1 MNHSPLNKFIMKI
14 VKISMLALALG
25 LMSFSAIAPVE
36 ALSSKTTT
44 LLTASTIVWKAETI
58 DVGQIPQGTPK
69 AIVYEFKNT
78 GKTAVVITNVK
89 GSCGC
94 TATDYTK
101 EPILPGKS
109 AKVTATFNA
118 ANKGGFTKTVTVTT
132 SAETTPKI
140 LTLKGTVI

>member
-1 MNHSPLNKFIMKI
+1 MKI
-14 VKISMLALALG
+14 IKILMLALVLG
-25 LMSFSAIAPVE
+25 LMSFSAIAPVQS
-36 ALSSKTTT
+36 LVSKVKTET
-44 LLTASTIVWKAETI
+44 TASTIVWKAESI

-78 GKTAVVITNVK
+78 GKATVVITNVQ

-109 AKVTATFNA
+109 AKVTATYNA

>member
-1 MNHSPLNKFIMKI
+1 MKMI
-14 VKISMLALALG
+14 KISMLALALG
-25 LMSFSAIAPVE
+25 LMSFSAIAPVQSLVSE
-36 ALSSKTTT
+36 TKISETA
-44 LLTASTIVWKAETI
+44 ASTIAWKAETI

-78 GKTAVVITNVK
+78 GKTAVVITNVQ

-101 EPILPGKS
+101 EPIQAGKS
-109 AKVTATFNA
+109 GKITATYNA
-118 ANKGGFTKTVTVTT
+118 ASKGAFTKTVTVTT
-132 SAETTPKI
+132 SAETAPKI

>member
-1 MNHSPLNKFIMKI
+1 MKMI
-14 VKISMLALALG
+14 KISMLALALG
-25 LMSFSAIAPVE
+25 LMSFSAIAPVQ
-36 ALSSKTTT
+36 S
-44 LLTASTIVWKAETI
+44 LTADSRVELAASTIAWKAETI

-78 GKTAVVITNVK
+78 GKTAVVITAVQ

-109 AKVTATFNA
+109 AKITATYNA
-118 ANKGGFTKTVTVTT
+118 ANKGAFSKTVTVTT
-132 SAETTPKI
+132 SAETTPKV
-140 LTLKGTVI
+140 LTLKGIVI

>member
-1 MNHSPLNKFIMKI
+1 
-14 VKISMLALALG
+14 MLALALS
-25 LMSFSAIAPVE
+25 LMSFSAIAPIKSIAAE
-36 ALSSKTTT
+36 TKNET
-44 LLTASTIVWKAETI
+44 TASTIVWKAETI

-78 GKTAVVITNVK
+78 GKTAVVITNVQ

-109 AKVTATFNA
+109 AKVTATYNA

-132 SAETTPKI
+132 SAETAPKI

>member
-1 MNHSPLNKFIMKI
+1 MKMI
-14 VKISMLALALG
+14 KISMLALALG
-25 LMSFSAIAPVE
+25 LMSFSAIAPVQSLVSE
-36 ALSSKTTT
+36 TEISEPA
-44 LLTASTIVWKAETI
+44 ASTIVWKAETI

-78 GKTAVVITNVK
+78 GKTAVVITNVQ

-101 EPILPGKS
+101 EPIQPGKS
-109 AKVTATFNA
+109 AKVTATYNA
-118 ANKGGFTKTVTVTT
+118 ANKGAFTKTVTVTT
-132 SAETTPKI
+132 SAETTPKV

>member
-1 MNHSPLNKFIMKI
+1 MKI
-14 VKISMLALALG
+14 IKISTLILALG
-25 LMSFSAIAPVE
+25 LMSFSAISPVK
-36 ALSSKTTT
+36 ALISNSVGA
-44 LLTASTIVWKAETI
+44 TAESTIVWKAETI

-78 GKTAVVITNVK
+78 GKTAVVITNVQ

-101 EPILPGKS
+101 EPILPGKT
-109 AKVTATFNA
+109 AKVTATYNA

>member
-1 MNHSPLNKFIMKI
+1 MKMI
-14 VKISMLALALG
+14 KISMLALALG
-25 LMSFSAIAPVE
+25 LMSFSAIAPVQSLVSE
-36 ALSSKTTT
+36 TEISATA
-44 LLTASTIVWKAETI
+44 ASTIVWKAETI

-78 GKTAVVITNVK
+78 GKTAVVITNVQ

-101 EPILPGKS
+101 EPIQAGKS
-109 AKVTATFNA
+109 GKVTATYNA
-118 ANKGGFTKTVTVTT
+118 ANKGAFTKTVTVTT
-132 SAETTPKI
+132 SAETTPKV

>member
-1 MNHSPLNKFIMKI
+1 MKMI
-14 VKISMLALALG
+14 KISMLALALS
-25 LMSFSAIAPVE
+25 LMSFSAIAPVQSLVSE
-36 ALSSKTTT
+36 TEISATA
-44 LLTASTIVWKAETI
+44 ASTIVWKAETI

-78 GKTAVVITNVK
+78 GKTSVVITNVQ

-101 EPILPGKS
+101 EPIQAGKS
-109 AKVTATFNA
+109 GKVTATYNA
-118 ANKGGFTKTVTVTT
+118 ANKGAFTKTVTVTT
-132 SAETTPKI
+132 SAETTPKV

>member
-1 MNHSPLNKFIMKI
+1 MKMI
-14 VKISMLALALG
+14 KISMLALALG
-25 LMSFSAIAPVE
+25 LMSFSAIAPV
-36 ALSSKTTT
+36 SSLTSQTEVAT
-44 LLTASTIVWKAETI
+44 TASTIVWKAETI

-78 GKTAVVITNVK
+78 GKTAVVITNVQ

-101 EPILPGKS
+101 EPIQPGKS
-109 AKVTATFNA
+109 AKVTATYNA
-118 ANKGGFTKTVTVTT
+118 ANKGAFTKTVTVTT
-132 SAETTPKI
+132 SAETTPKV

>member
-1 MNHSPLNKFIMKI
+1 MKSF
-14 VKISMLALALG
+14 KISMLALALG

-36 ALSSKTTT
+36 ALTSNSTTVVT
-44 LLTASTIVWKAETI
+44 ESTVVWKAESI

-69 AIVYEFKNT
+69 AIVFEFKNT

-109 AKVTATFNA
+109 AKVTATYNA
-118 ANKGGFTKTVTVTT
+118 ANKGAFTKTVTVTT

>member
-1 MNHSPLNKFIMKI
+1 MKMI
-14 VKISMLALALG
+14 KISMLALALS
-25 LMSFSAIAPVE
+25 LMSFSAIAPIQSLTSETKV
-36 ALSSKTTT
+36 AAT
-44 LLTASTIVWKAETI
+44 TASTIVWKAETI

-78 GKTAVVITNVK
+78 GKTAVVITNVQ

-109 AKVTATFNA
+109 AKVTATYNA

-132 SAETTPKI
+132 SAETTPKV

>member
-1 MNHSPLNKFIMKI
+1 
-14 VKISMLALALG
+14 MLALALG
-25 LMSFSAIAPVE
+25 LMSFSAIAPVK
-36 ALSSKTTT
+36 ALVCETKTTT
-44 LLTASTIVWKAETI
+44 FDASTIVWKTETI

-78 GKTAVVITNVK
+78 GKTAVVITNVQ

-101 EPILPGKS
+101 EPILPGKT
-109 AKVTATFNA
+109 AKVTATYNA

-132 SAETTPKI
+132 SAETAPKI

>member
-1 MNHSPLNKFIMKI
+1 MKI
-14 VKISMLALALG
+14 LKISMFALALG
-25 LMSFSAIAPVE
+25 LMSFSAITPVKVIV
-36 ALSSKTTT
+36 SKVENK
-44 LLTASTIVWKAETI
+44 LAASTILWKSETI

-78 GKTAVVITNVK
+78 GKTAVVITNVQ

-109 AKVTATFNA
+109 AKVTATYNA
-118 ANKGGFTKTVTVTT
+118 ANKGAFSKTVTVTT
-132 SAETTPKI
+132 SAETTPKV

>member
-1 MNHSPLNKFIMKI
+1 MKI
-14 VKISMLALALG
+14 IKISMLALVLG
-25 LMSFSAIAPVE
+25 LMSFSAIAPVQS
-36 ALSSKTTT
+36 LVSKVKTEPA
-44 LLTASTIVWKAETI
+44 ASTIVWKAESI

-78 GKTAVVITNVK
+78 GKATVVITNVQ

-109 AKVTATFNA
+109 AKVTATYNA

>member
-1 MNHSPLNKFIMKI
+1 MKI
-14 VKISMLALALG
+14 IKISMLALALG
-25 LMSFSAIAPVE
+25 LMSFSAIAPVQSLVCTNE
-36 ALSSKTTT
+36 NSTIA
-44 LLTASTIVWKAETI
+44 ASTILWKAETV
-58 DVGQIPQGTPK
+58 DVGEIPQGTPK

-109 AKVTATFNA
+109 AKVTATYNA
-118 ANKGGFTKTVTVTT
+118 ANKGAFTKTVTVTT
-132 SAETTPKI
+132 SAEETPKT

>member
-1 MNHSPLNKFIMKI
+1 MKI
-14 VKISMLALALG
+14 LKISMLALALG
-25 LMSFSAIAPVE
+25 LMSFSAITPVKAIFSE
-36 ALSSKTTT
+36 TVIELP
-44 LLTASTIVWKAETI
+44 ASTIVWKAESI

-69 AIVYEFKNT
+69 AIVFEFKNT

-109 AKVTATFNA
+109 AKVTATYNA
-118 ANKGGFTKTVTVTT
+118 ANKGAFTKTVTVTT

>member
-1 MNHSPLNKFIMKI
+1 MRII
-14 VKISMLALALG
+14 KISMLALALG
-25 LMSFSAIAPVE
+25 LMSFSAIAPVQSLVSETTIIE
-36 ALSSKTTT
+36 A
-44 LLTASTIVWKAETI
+44 ASTIVWKAETI

-78 GKTAVVITNVK
+78 GKTAVVITDVK

-109 AKVTATFNA
+109 AKVTATYNA

-132 SAETTPKI
+132 SAETAPKV